1 MQPGRWPI
9 RRTPGT
15 TAAIRSGTVILAL
28 LALVLVVLVAACVAG
43 VAFVRHER
51 ERTAAE
57 LARTRAEAAE
67 LRAKVE
73 ALVTATRTASEAQEF
88 VITRLGEEADEAD
101 LPAASDTPAQRID
114 GRLFVDLV
122 ARETVVK
129 AAALGHGV
137 RRALAPE
144 VRNRI
149 RFEMKREVKRSRMA
163 RKDEYR
169 RVRDEIRARERA
181 AQGGSQRVAG

>member
-1 MQPGRWPI
+1 
-9 RRTPGT
+9 
-15 TAAIRSGTVILAL
+15 VILAL
-28 LALVLVVLVAACVAG
+28 LALVLVVLAAVCVAG
-43 VAFVRHER
+43 VVLGRRER
-51 ERTAAE
+51 ERTEAE

-73 ALVTATRTASEAQEF
+73 ALARAAHAPREPEEF
-88 VITRLGEEADEAD
+88 VITSLGEEPGD
-101 LPAASDTPAQRID
+101 AASPTGTDAPPQRVD
-114 GRLFVDLV
+114 GRLFADIVL
-122 ARETVVK
+122 RESVVK

-149 RFEMKREVKRSRMA
+149 RFEMKREVKRSRKA

-169 RVRDEIRARERA
+169 RVRDEIRARERG
-181 AQGGSQRVAG
+181 AQRVSQRVAG

>member
-1 MQPGRWPI
+1 M
-9 RRTPGT
+9 
-15 TAAIRSGTVILAL
+15 ILAL
-28 LALVLVVLVAACVAG
+28 LALALVVLAAVCVAG
-43 VAFVRHER
+43 FVLVRRDR

-67 LRAKVE
+67 LRGKVE
-73 ALVTATRTASEAQEF
+73 ALAAQVARPAEPEEF
-88 VITRLGEEADEAD
+88 VITHLGEPDDEFVDGVSTRSTREAGSTRGADEV
-101 LPAASDTPAQRID
+101 QRID
-114 GRLFVDLV
+114 GRLFADLV
-122 ARETVVK
+122 LRESVVK

-149 RFEMKREVKRSRMA
+149 RFEMKREVKRSRRA

-181 AQGGSQRVAG
+181 AQRVQQRVAG

>member
-1 MQPGRWPI
+1 M
-9 RRTPGT
+9 
-15 TAAIRSGTVILAL
+15 ILAL
-28 LALVLVVLVAACVAG
+28 LALVLVVLVAACVGG
-43 VAFVRHER
+43 VVLVRRER

-57 LARTRAEAAE
+57 LARTRAEAAD
-67 LRAKVE
+67 LRARVE
-73 ALVTATRTASEAQEF
+73 ALAAANRTAAEAQEF
-88 VITRLGEEADEAD
+88 VITRLGEEPEEAD
-101 LPAASDTPAQRID
+101 LPASSDTPAQRID
-114 GRLFVDLV
+114 GKLFVDLV
-122 ARETVVK
+122 ARETVVR

-149 RFEMKREVKRSRMA
+149 RFEMKREVKRSRKA

-181 AQGGSQRVAG
+181 AQGHSPRTAG

>member
-1 MQPGRWPI
+1 M
-9 RRTPGT
+9 
-15 TAAIRSGTVILAL
+15 ILAL
-28 LALVLVVLVAACVAG
+28 LALVLVVLAAVCVAG
-43 VAFVRHER
+43 VVLVRRER
-51 ERTAAE
+51 ERTESE

-73 ALVTATRTASEAQEF
+73 ALARAAQVVREPEEF
-88 VITRLGEEADEAD
+88 VITRVGEEPDNDDIA
-101 LPAASDTPAQRID
+101 PGTAAPQRID
-114 GRLFVDLV
+114 GRLFLDLV
-122 ARETVVK
+122 ARESVVK

-149 RFEMKREVKRSRMA
+149 RFEMKREVKRSRRA

-181 AQGGSQRVAG
+181 AQGSAQRVAG

>member
-1 MQPGRWPI
+1 
-9 RRTPGT
+9 
-15 TAAIRSGTVILAL
+15 VILAL
-28 LALVLVVLVAACVAG
+28 LALALVVLAAVCVAG
-43 VAFVRHER
+43 FVLVRRDR

-57 LARTRAEAAE
+57 LARARAEP
-67 LRAKVE
+67 
-73 ALVTATRTASEAQEF
+73 T
-88 VITRLGEEADEAD
+88 GAD
-101 LPAASDTPAQRID
+101 AASPKID
-114 GRLFVDLV
+114 GRLFADVVL
-122 ARETVVK
+122 RESVVK

-149 RFEMKREVKRSRMA
+149 RFEMKREVKRSRRA

-181 AQGGSQRVAG
+181 AQRVQQRVAG

>member
-1 MQPGRWPI
+1 M
-9 RRTPGT
+9 
-15 TAAIRSGTVILAL
+15 ILAL
-28 LALVLVVLVAACVAG
+28 LALALVVLAAVCVAG
-43 VAFVRHER
+43 FVLVRRDR

-67 LRAKVE
+67 LRTKVE
-73 ALVTATRTASEAQEF
+73 ALAAQVARPAEPEEF
-88 VITRLGEEADEAD
+88 VITHLGEFVDGVSTRSTREAGSTRGADEV
-101 LPAASDTPAQRID
+101 QCID
-114 GRLFVDLV
+114 GRLFADIVL
-122 ARETVVK
+122 RESVVK

-149 RFEMKREVKRSRMA
+149 RFEMKREVKRSRRA

-181 AQGGSQRVAG
+181 AQRVQQRVAG